1 MKLPTWDLPE
11 KIVEESIKVHLKI
24 LTGYKGNPKTDQQ
37 KFREALTPRHVA
49 ISLTG
54 EPTLYGYIGEQIQAF
69 HRRGFTT
76 FLVTNGTNPSILAK
90 LRQEPT
96 QLYISVCASDEA
108 TFKRVCRPQAPKAWE
123 KLHET
128 LSLLQ
133 SFKCPTAIRITAAKN
148 VNMNNIEGYTEL
160 VRKAGPA
167 YIEPKAYMYVG
178 FSRACLAFENM
189 PAHRD
194 IREFAEQLADETGYE
209 IVDESKESRV
219 VLLSRLERHIR
230 SDNR

>member
-1 MKLPTWDLPE
+1 MYTDDTVPVLLYAKMSILLRTQNGDLRTSWDEMKLPTWDLPE

-37 KFREALTPRHVA
+37 KFREALTPRHMA

-96 QLYISVCASDEA
+96 QLYTSVYASDEA
-108 TFKRVCRPQAPKAWE
+108 TFKRVCRPQVPKAWE
-123 KLHET
+123 KAPRDSIT
-128 LSLLQ
+128 SPKLQ
-133 SFKCPTAIRITAAKN
+133 MSNCDSNNCSEKC
-148 VNMNNIEGYTEL
+148 EY
-160 VRKAGPA
+160 
-167 YIEPKAYMYVG
+167 
-178 FSRACLAFENM
+178 
-189 PAHRD
+189 
-194 IREFAEQLADETGYE
+194 EQY
-209 IVDESKESRV
+209 
-219 VLLSRLERHIR
+219 
-230 SDNR
+230 